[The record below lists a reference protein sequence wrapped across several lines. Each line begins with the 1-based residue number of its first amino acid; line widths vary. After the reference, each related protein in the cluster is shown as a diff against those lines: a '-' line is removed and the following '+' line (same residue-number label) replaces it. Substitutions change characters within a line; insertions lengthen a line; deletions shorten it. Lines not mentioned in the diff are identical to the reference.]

1 MSDEDNALRIGGN
14 TDPDDKIAASDDDRR
29 RSARIRDEQAA
40 LARAEQ
46 IAEAEAAAAR
56 ALELEAAEAEAQ
68 AAAEADA
75 AAAEAYAAARCEA
88 KRGSGRCTALHTR
101 RESGGDRRVCDNH
114 YGIYKRA
121 TEKAALK
128 AGGRRRRASLS
139 PTAFD
144 KAASKADRHE
154 ASVSPTASD
163 ARNELAILQAPL
175 AELTLRLEATAG
187 VSRDTESL
195 KVKRHA
201 RGVGC
206 MWVGGSLAHKLAG
219 QIL

>member
-1 MSDEDNALRIGGN
+1 MSDEDNALEIGGN
-14 TDPDDKIAASDDDRR
+14 TGKKTLLMGASTLADSGSFLSEPDDKNAAFDDDTNGASDEDRR
-29 RSARIRDEQAA
+29 RSVRIRNEQAA

-101 RESGGDRRVCDNH
+101 RESGGDRRVCDYH

-121 TEKAALK
+121 MEKAALK

-139 PTAFD
+139 PNFVVGHMQTC
-144 KAASKADRHE
+144 
-154 ASVSPTASD
+154 
-163 ARNELAILQAPL
+163 
-175 AELTLRLEATAG
+175 TLFK
-187 VSRDTESL
+187 L
-195 KVKRHA
+195 K
-201 RGVGC
+201 
-206 MWVGGSLAHKLAG
+206 
-219 QIL
+219 